1 MIKQFAMSQSLSK
14 VYVHL
19 VFSTK
24 NRQPLID
31 EDIRPEL
38 QAYIVATFAQLKS
51 YVDAIYANPDHI
63 HILCTLPRIM
73 SMASLVSKVKSSSSK
88 WMKEKGVLEFYW
100 QNGYSIFSVSAS
112 KVEVVKRYIINQQ
125 QHHQKTSFKDELRE
139 FFKQYKVE
147 FDEQYVWD

>member
-1 MIKQFAMSQSLSK
+1 MSQSLSK

-24 NRQPLID
+24 HRQHLID

-38 QAYIVATFAQLKS
+38 QAYIVATITQLKS
-51 YVDAIYANPDHI
+51 YVEAIYANPDHV

-88 WMKEKGVLEFYW
+88 WMKSKCVTEFYW
-100 QNGYSIFSVSAS
+100 QDGYSVFSVSAS
-112 KVEVVKRYIINQQ
+112 KVETVKRYIINQK
-125 QHHQKTSFKDELRE
+125 QHHQRTIFKDELRE